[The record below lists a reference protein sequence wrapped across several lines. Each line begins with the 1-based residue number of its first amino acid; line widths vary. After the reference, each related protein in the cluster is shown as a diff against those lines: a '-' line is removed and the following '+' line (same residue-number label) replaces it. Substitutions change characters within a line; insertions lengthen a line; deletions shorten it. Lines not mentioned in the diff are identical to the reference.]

1 MAKQDDKTIGE
12 ILDDM
17 EFREKVFKYAKI
29 GAFAGT
35 MGLLIYLKGY
45 ANGYTLGCSYGYT
58 FAVSEIKHAF
68 PEIFEGLLKATM
80 TVK

>member
-17 EFREKVFKYAKI
+17 EFREKIFKYAKI
-29 GAFAGT
+29 GAFLGVT
-35 MGLLIYLKGY
+35 GLFIYVKGY
-45 ANGYTLGCSYGYT
+45 TRGVPYGYGK
-58 FAVSEIKHAF
+58 ALSDIKTTF
-68 PEIFEGLLKATM
+68 PEIFEDLLKSTM

>member
-29 GAFAGT
+29 GAFLGVT
-35 MGLLIYLKGY
+35 GLFIYFKGY
-45 ANGYTLGCSYGYT
+45 NCGVPYGYGL
-58 FAVSEIKHAF
+58 ALNDIKTTF
-68 PEIFEGLLKATM
+68 PEIFKELLKATM
-80 TVK
+80 DVK

>member
-17 EFREKVFKYAKI
+17 EFRNKVFKYAKI
-29 GAFAGT
+29 GAFLGVT
-35 MGLLIYLKGY
+35 GLFIYFKGY
-45 ANGYTLGCSYGYT
+45 TRGVPYGYGM
-58 FAVSEIKHAF
+58 SLDEIRTTF
-68 PEIFEGLLKATM
+68 PEIFEELLKATM

>member
-12 ILDDM
+12 ILDDF

-29 GAFAGT
+29 GAFL
-35 MGLLIYLKGY
+35 GLTGFLLY
-45 ANGYTLGCSYGYT
+45 AKGCSRGCAYGYGR
-58 FAVSEIKHAF
+58 AIYDIKNTF
-68 PEIFEGLLKATM
+68 PEIFEELLKATM